1 MGESVHN
8 HHAHRYFSMARF
20 HGPLV
25 VALVASQSEAK
36 PDSEESIR
44 ARYGKFVD
52 EFRQHRYGSGE
63 EVLSRFEIFKKN
75 VEHIDAT
82 NALNLSYTLGVN
94 QFTDMT
100 PEEFS
105 RSHGYHN
112 ANAEWEGAAT
122 VDLSGVSAPQSVD
135 WVSAGAVTAVK
146 DQGQCGSCWS
156 FSTTGTLEG
165 AYQIATG
172 RLLSLSEQQLVDC
185 DTGYDQG
192 CNGGLPEKAL
202 GYEQNHDICSEDSY
216 RYTARGGSCQSSG
229 CSVAIKRG
237 AITGVH
243 KVANSE
249 SALMA
254 AVAGRPVSIA
264 VDAGPF
270 QSYHS
275 GILTDCSGRSLDHA
289 VLLVGYG
296 SSYWKVKNSWAASWG
311 ESGYIRMKR
320 GVNCLGLQN
329 AAVYATVSGSPGPS
343 PGPSPSP
350 TPSPSPDCK
359 DEWPFCS
366 QDLCGFFESY
376 CRKTCG
382 DCDSFEGVQV

>member
-1 MGESVHN
+1 MSKL
-8 HHAHRYFSMARF
+8 ALLS
-20 HGPLV
+20 
-25 VALVASQSEAK
+25 ALVAPAVAQ
-36 PDSEESIR
+36 DSAESVR
-44 ARYGKFVD
+44 ARFENFVA
-52 EFRQHRYGSGE
+52 EYRERQYASDE
-63 EVLSRFEIFKKN
+63 EVLSRFDIFKKN

-82 NALNLSYTLGVN
+82 NALNLSYKLSVN

-105 RSHGYHN
+105 KSHGYQN
-112 ANAEWEGAAT
+112 LEANAMFRGVARSK
-122 VDLSGVSAPQSVD
+122 VDLTGVVSAPETVD
-135 WVSAGAVTAVK
+135 WVSAGAVTPVK

-165 AYQIATG
+165 SYQIATG
-172 RLLSLSEQQLVDC
+172 KLLSLSEQQLVDC

-202 GYEQNHDICSEDSY
+202 GYEKKHDICSESSY
-216 RYTARGGSCQSSG
+216 RYTARGGSCRSAG
-229 CSVAIKRG
+229 CSVAIPRG
-237 AITGVH
+237 SITGVH
-243 KVANSE
+243 EVQNSE

-275 GILTDCSGRSLDHA
+275 GILSDCSGRSLDHA

-296 SSYWKVKNSWAASWG
+296 SGYWKVKNSWAASWG
-311 ESGYIRMKR
+311 ENGYIRMRR
-320 GVNCLGLQN
+320 GGNLNCLGLQN
-329 AAVYATVSGSPGPS
+329 AAVFATVSGSPAPS
-343 PGPSPSP
+343 PSPSPSPSP
-350 TPSPSPDCK
+350 TPSPSPDCR
-359 DEWPFCS
+359 DELPFCS
-366 QDLCGFFESY
+366 ADLCSLLQDY

-382 DCDSFEGVQV
+382 LCDDSVVV

>member
-1 MGESVHN
+1 MGTK
-8 HHAHRYFSMARF
+8 
-20 HGPLV
+20 L
-25 VALVASQSEAK
+25 
-36 PDSEESIR
+36 
-44 ARYGKFVD
+44 
-52 EFRQHRYGSGE
+52 
-63 EVLSRFEIFKKN
+63 
-75 VEHIDAT
+75 
-82 NALNLSYTLGVN
+82 
-94 QFTDMT
+94 
-100 PEEFS
+100 
-105 RSHGYHN
+105 
-112 ANAEWEGAAT
+112 
-122 VDLSGVSAPQSVD
+122 
-135 WVSAGAVTAVK
+135 
-146 DQGQCGSCWS
+146 
-156 FSTTGTLEG
+156 
-165 AYQIATG
+165 
-172 RLLSLSEQQLVDC
+172 QLVDFC
-185 DTGYDQG
+185 RSAS
-192 CNGGLPEKAL
+192 NSGLIATRVMIRAAMVAFL
-202 GYEQNHDICSEDSY
+202 RRRLVMSRIM
-216 RYTARGGSCQSSG
+216 T
-229 CSVAIKRG
+229 SVPRTVIGTLRE
-237 AITGVH
+237 VDH
-243 KVANSE
+243 VN
-249 SALMA
+249 
-254 AVAGRPVSIA
+254 PVSIA